1 MIAFTAA
8 MRRELAGIERVL
20 AGKQLLNHRVP
31 YGVEGEY
38 RGTKVVLAAT
48 GIGGGNVEEM
58 VSSMVENYRPDLLI
72 SLGYAG
78 AASEG
83 LRAGDLVLCSRASF
97 LDDVVEMRP
106 ATAGEHEI
114 STDPNLENLAVKALQ
129 QAELAFHKGGCVT
142 VAGLVGDPEAKRRIG
157 NQWGVLAIDM
167 EGCWMARAAA
177 SRGLPF
183 LGIRAI
189 TDTVTQRLPDLSGLI
204 DGDGGISV
212 LGSLA
217 HALGHPTDIYPMA
230 RLGWHSRLASRNLTR
245 FALSFLTLPGQSERH
260 SKKGAWN

>member
-1 MIAFTAA
+1 M
-8 MRRELAGIERVL
+8 
-20 AGKQLLNHRVP
+20 LNHRVP
-31 YGVEGEY
+31 YGVEGKY
-38 RGTKVVLAAT
+38 RGTKVVLATT
-48 GIGGGNVEEM
+48 GIGGGNVEER
-58 VSSMVENYRPDLLI
+58 VSSMVESCRPDLLI

-78 AASEG
+78 AASEE
-83 LRAGDLVLCSRASF
+83 LKVGDLVLCSRASF
-97 LDDVVEMRP
+97 LGDVLETHPDV
-106 ATAGEHEI
+106 AGRHEI
-114 STDPNLENLAVKALQ
+114 STDPVLEDLAVEAFQL
-129 QAELAFHKGGCVT
+129 AELVFHKGGCVT
-142 VAGLVGDPEAKRRIG
+142 VTRLVGDPEAKRRIG
-157 NQWGVLAIDM
+157 NRWGVLAIDM
-167 EGCWMARAAA
+167 EGCWMAQAAA
-177 SRGLPF
+177 SRSLPF

>member
-8 MRRELAGIERVL
+8 MRRELAGIERNL
-20 AGKQLLNHRVP
+20 AGKRLLNHRFP

-38 RGTKVVLAAT
+38 RGTKVLLATT

-58 VSSMVENYRPDLLI
+58 VSSMAESYRPDLLI

-83 LRAGDLVLCSRASF
+83 LRVGDLVLCSRASF
-97 LDDVVEMRP
+97 LDDVMETRP
-106 ATAGEHEI
+106 GAAGGHEI
-114 STDPNLENLAVKALQ
+114 STDPILENLALEALQ
-129 QAELAFHKGGCVT
+129 QAELVFHKGGCVT
-142 VAGLVGDPEAKRRIG
+142 VVHLVGDPETKRRIG
-157 NQWGVLAIDM
+157 KQWGVLAIDM
-167 EGCWMARAAA
+167 EGCWMAQAAV
-177 SRGLPF
+177 SQGLPF

-204 DGDGGISV
+204 NGDGGISV

-217 HALGHPTDIYPMA
+217 HVLGHPTDIYPMA

-245 FALSFLTLPGQSERH
+245 FALSILTLSGQSERH
-260 SKKGAWN
+260 